1 MTSLPQQLTVTN
13 SELPGSQLPSAV
25 RRRELLA
32 TRNLM
37 TSWSPTLRP
46 CGSLTMLPTT
56 VMDVSNI
63 ADSSHSSDCDAR
75 RTAIDRCGSDSAARR
90 IPCSRGNPVDEVSTV
105 DRRPLGC
112 SA

>member
-1 MTSLPQQLTVTN
+1 MTGSPLRKAAPTPVTSLPQQLTVKN
-13 SELPGSQLPSAV
+13 SELPASQVPSAV

-46 CGSLTMLPTT
+46 CGSLTILPTT

-63 ADSSHSSDCDAR
+63 VDSSRSSHCDAR
-75 RTAIDRCGSDSAARR
+75 RTVIDREGAD
-90 IPCSRGNPVDEVSTV
+90 TV
-105 DRRPLGC
+105 AEE
-112 SA
+112 S